1 MSVYEAFISVFYFS
15 YLPPLVMINIF
26 LRADEIEMVMTD
38 LERAN
43 QVRHLIRWHILNQ
56 SYPKLAV
63 TATETKNV

>member
-1 MSVYEAFISVFYFS
+1 
-15 YLPPLVMINIF
+15 MINIF

-43 QVRHLIRWHILNQ
+43 QVRRLIRFTFLLK

-63 TATETKNV
+63 TATERDKNLLFICLFSIEMALVGVSCR